1 MITLRA
7 TNDNGVK
14 IDLDVMDVNQPLR
27 LDISAIE
34 NATIGSVFGVS
45 SQTFSL
51 PGTDKNNQ
59 FFGNLFDLGADG
71 AVALQN
77 SIDCQLLTDG
87 QEVFTGKLYI
97 TDIITDQRGY
107 TTYQVNLVNETV
119 DVKFALENTLLREL
133 DWTDYNHAYTY
144 GNITSSWD
152 FNLLSGDIIYP
163 HVNYGAAEGDT
174 QAPEWTFSNNTNGA
188 GFDVVG
194 NANSRPLRV
203 LDFKPAIRAKAVV
216 DNIFSSVGYQYT
228 SSFLD
233 STYFNNLYVLAT
245 STEGNGVSN
254 ENPITGSYW
263 AYKTATQ
270 NINAFTDTKI
280 TFPTE
285 IFDNLGAYNAG
296 TSQYTA
302 YAGGGHYFAI
312 GFTFSISSYN
322 VNNRV
327 RIIVSLQDGSGGTVA
342 TRTYVDPPQ
351 SGQLYVPFITSL
363 ATGEVA
369 EVHMELISDDGSE
382 VISIGGGQNATYYR
396 LIQGPASIIGP
407 TSNVSIGAQFP
418 EDLKA
423 LDFLDGLIQKF
434 NLVVEPIPG
443 QRNTLRIE
451 PFQDWIDLG
460 QVKDWT
466 DKVDRNTRLQISHP
480 ISEQPKT
487 IIFRDADDEAVINKY
502 TKDNFGEVFGTY
514 VFNNDSDLA
523 QGERT
528 IGKVFAALPVKNIPL
543 SRDFIIPTLARQE
556 PGQKPRPFKFKPRLV
571 YANGKKDV
579 GIEAYGYSSGG
590 ATNIPQ
596 GWVRGTYFMR
606 DENQD
611 DHRLYDWFQV
621 STLSDIPADFDSS
634 TDLHFGNNK
643 LPGWYQYFQPT
654 GISGKTKNGAF
665 HTYWETYINSLYDID
680 ARKMTCNIWLRP
692 TEIQDIALNDKIF
705 IDGHYWRINRIAGAN
720 ITEEQ
725 SVEVE
730 LIKQL
735 NRKLVYP
742 RRRVTVGSTTLDL
755 QISDENVNGTVT
767 YVDYE
772 SGDTVY
778 DAGFIR
784 QAAPKDGYQVYEG
797 GGTGSAVWDFK
808 PEVNLPLEQSVL
820 GTNDISP
827 EAGRVS
833 VIGQNNTIDQ
843 QVTEATILGSGN
855 SIGTFTDTTFIAGF
869 NNSVDIDQSNL
880 SIVGSNQNSM
890 ENATTDSVIIGGGS
904 NSIHNSSIV
913 TIVGGVN
920 NVVSSSATSRNVV
933 LGGLNGVIDASV
945 DTVTLNNNGSTFTS
959 GSGHTIVGDVDSLD
973 LSDYR
978 NQSVIAGP
986 LYHYGSEFYRVS
998 NLLISQ
1004 TGSIDLQDP
1013 SYLDVPTFRVRF
1025 IDDGTGPGHG
1035 SIYLP
1040 AISGSNNQKNM
1051 EGRTYTLFTDGTVP
1065 TAASKYVRLYPSTND
1080 IITLN
1085 ATTINGQSYIQ
1096 TSSPYG
1102 SIQVI
1107 AHESQWYILSLNN
1120 P

>member
-7 TNDNGVK
+7 INDSGVK
-14 IDLDVMDVNQPLR
+14 VDLDVMDVNQPLK

-34 NATIGSVFGVS
+34 NSTIGSVFGVS

-59 FFGNLFDLGADG
+59 FFGNLFDLGVDG

-87 QEVFTGKLYI
+87 QQVFNGKLYI
-97 TDIITDQRGY
+97 TDIITDQKGY

-119 DVKFALENTLLREL
+119 DLKFSLENTLLREL
-133 DWTDYNHAYTY
+133 DWSDYNHAYTY

-152 FNLLSGDIIYP
+152 FNLLSGDVIYP
-163 HVNYGAAEGDT
+163 HVNYGAPEGDT
-174 QAPEWTFSNNTNGA
+174 RAPEWTFSNNINGA

-203 LDFKPAIRAKAVV
+203 LDFKPAIRAKAVL

-228 SSFLD
+228 SSFFD
-233 STYFNNLYVLAT
+233 SSYFDKLYVIAT
-245 STEGNGVSN
+245 STEALGVSN

-263 AYKTATQ
+263 AYRNTNQ
-270 NINAFTDTKI
+270 VFNALTDTKI
-280 TFPTE
+280 GFPLE
-285 IFDNLGAYNAG
+285 VFDNLGAYNTS

-302 YAGGGHYFAI
+302 YAGGGHYFAL
-312 GFTFSISSYN
+312 GFTYAISNYG
-322 VNNRV
+322 VNNRI
-327 RIIVSLQDGSGGTVA
+327 RFRVSLQDNLGNVEASRVF
-342 TRTYVDPPQ
+342 VDPPQ

-363 ATGEVA
+363 NVNQIV
-369 EVHMELISDDGSE
+369 EVHLELISDIGNE
-382 VISIGGGQNATYYR
+382 QVTISGGQNNTYFR
-396 LIQGPASIIGP
+396 LVQGPDAVVGSS
-407 TSNVSIGAQFP
+407 TNVNIGAQFP
-418 EDLKA
+418 EDLTA
-423 LDFLDGLIQKF
+423 IDFLDGLIQKF
-434 NLVVEPIPG
+434 NLVIEPIPG

-460 QVKDWT
+460 EVKDWT
-466 DKVDRNTRLQISHP
+466 DKVDRNTRMQISHP

-487 IIFRDADDEAVINKY
+487 IIFRDEDDEAAINKY
-502 TKDNFGEVFGTY
+502 NKDNFGDVFGTY

-556 PGQKPRPFKFKPRLV
+556 PGERERPFKFKPRLV

-579 GIEAYGYSSGG
+579 GVEAYGYSAGG
-590 ATNIPQ
+590 STNLPQ

-606 DENQD
+606 DENQL
-611 DHRLYDWFQV
+611 DHRLSDWFQV
-621 STLSDIPADFDSS
+621 STLSDIPSDFDST

-654 GISGKTKNGAF
+654 GINGKTKNGAF

-680 ARKMTCNIWLRP
+680 ARKLTCNVWLQP
-692 TEIQDIALNDKIF
+692 TEIQDIALNNKIF
-705 IDGHYWRINRIAGAN
+705 IDGHYYRINRIGGAN
-720 ITEEQ
+720 ITEEE

-742 RRRVTVGSTTLDL
+742 RRRVTVGTATLDL

-767 YVDYE
+767 YIDYNT
-772 SGDTVY
+772 GDIVY
-778 DAGFIR
+778 DVGFVS
-784 QAAPKDGYQVYEG
+784 QVGVKDGYQVYEG
-797 GGTGSAVWDFK
+797 GGTGSAIWDYK
-808 PEVNLPLEQSVL
+808 PQVNIPLEKSVL
-820 GTNDISP
+820 GTNDVSS

-843 QVTEATILGSGN
+843 QVSEATILGTDN
-855 SIGTFTDTTFIAGF
+855 SIGTFTDTTFISGKR
-869 NNSVDIDQSNL
+869 NIIDIDQSNL
-880 SIVGSNQNSM
+880 SIVGSNQNTM
-890 ENATTDSVIIGGGS
+890 ENGTNDSVIIGGGS

-920 NVVSSSATSRNVV
+920 NVVSSSVTSRNVV
-933 LGGLNGVIDASV
+933 LGGLNGVIDASI
-945 DTVTLNNNGSTFTS
+945 DTVTVNNNGSTFTS
-959 GSGHTIVGDVDSLD
+959 GSGHTIIGDVDSLD
-973 LSDYR
+973 LSDYA
-978 NQSVIAGP
+978 NQSNIVGAT
-986 LYHYGSEFYRVS
+986 YHWGSEYYRVGD
-998 NLLISQ
+998 LLISQ

-1013 SYLDVPTFRVRF
+1013 SLINIPVFALSYTDA
-1025 IDDGTGPGHG
+1025 GTGPGHG
-1035 SIYLP
+1035 TIYLP
-1040 AISGSNNQKNM
+1040 AIRNTSNDKTM
-1051 EGRTYTLFTDGTVP
+1051 EGRTYTIFGINLP
-1065 TAASKYVRLYPSTND
+1065 TASSKTVRLRPSTND
-1080 IITLN
+1080 TTGLN
-1085 ATTINGQSYIQ
+1085 PVTISGQSYVEAA
-1096 TSSPYG
+1096 TPYG
-1102 SIQVI
+1102 SIKVI
-1107 AHESQWYILSLNN
+1107 AHSNQWYIIGINN
-1120 P
+1120 